1 MIVANK
7 HTVTTIPL
15 QIIHNLNELTHPS
28 NAAEIQPTSCDFQTG
43 VDAGV
48 GTLRICLGTFE
59 FLEFLRS
66 ALRSARVITECAQ
79 QGHLTLPGPLGLGG
93 GFVCVDSG
101 GGLATVSST
110 VAAYMGSDSTC
121 HGQLAWELRA
131 VEITMEPD
139 FTAVGKPYG
148 LNPPASLD
156 PETQNAWWRHA
167 LSGLVDIIDI
177 VQRVQFTKATNA
189 YITSWGQLP
198 LVIWAKPVSVQQPGA
213 PMYRI

>member
-1 MIVANK
+1 
-7 HTVTTIPL
+7 
-15 QIIHNLNELTHPS
+15 
-28 NAAEIQPTSCDFQTG
+28 
-43 VDAGV
+43 V
-48 GTLRICLGTFE
+48 GSLRICLGTFE

-66 ALRSARVITECAQ
+66 AARNALVITECAQ
-79 QGHLTLPGPLGLGG
+79 QGRLTLPGSLGLGG
-93 GFVCVDSG
+93 GFVRGDSG
-101 GGLATVSST
+101 GGLATVTST
-110 VAAYMGSDSTC
+110 VAAYMESLDSTC
-121 HGQLAWELRA
+121 LWQPASWELCA

-148 LNPPASLD
+148 LNPSASLD

-177 VQRVQFTKATNA
+177 VQRVQFTKATNE

-198 LVIWAKPVSVQQPGA
+198 LVIWAKPVSVQQPQGGSSFG